1 MRISEIAAVL
11 QKAAVD
17 MQAFA
22 ANNDDFD
29 FPDQV
34 VLPFVMN
41 FLTDK
46 ALRKFPTEL
55 ATQSSPAESSLH

>member
-22 ANNDDFD
+22 ANNDDFN
-29 FPDQV
+29 FPDEV

-46 ALRKFPTEL
+46 ELRKFPTEP